1 MPISASFRTGLYRES
16 EPTCGSLCF
25 LINIEIMKKYLLLLL
40 AVTFTAVGAC
50 AMSLEEAYNALSNLP
65 KISTEFNDTVSVS
78 VNNVSG
84 RNSIMEVA
92 GARGLNSEE
101 IRIAGNATYAI
112 LNQIPLSYMINGGNN
127 GLAAAFVY
135 CTHDSSGSN
144 DMLIVTMSG
153 EQGNLT
159 YMYATDVDENSRLC
173 IQEGKLTLH
182 GSSLSIIPGNSD
194 GLIGAI
200 RVNCK

>member
-1 MPISASFRTGLYRES
+1 M
-16 EPTCGSLCF
+16 
-25 LINIEIMKKYLLLLL
+25 
-40 AVTFTAVGAC
+40 
-50 AMSLEEAYNALSNLP
+50 
-65 KISTEFNDTVSVS
+65 
-78 VNNVSG
+78 
-84 RNSIMEVA
+84 
-92 GARGLNSEE
+92 
-101 IRIAGNATYAI
+101 
-112 LNQIPLSYMINGGNN
+112 
-127 GLAAAFVY
+127 AAAFVY
-135 CTHDSSGSN
+135 CTPDNSGSN

-173 IQEGKLTLH
+173 IQEGKLTLY

>member
-1 MPISASFRTGLYRES
+1 M
-16 EPTCGSLCF
+16 
-25 LINIEIMKKYLLLLL
+25 
-40 AVTFTAVGAC
+40 
-50 AMSLEEAYNALSNLP
+50 
-65 KISTEFNDTVSVS
+65 
-78 VNNVSG
+78 
-84 RNSIMEVA
+84 
-92 GARGLNSEE
+92 
-101 IRIAGNATYAI
+101 
-112 LNQIPLSYMINGGNN
+112 
-127 GLAAAFVY
+127 AAAFVY

-159 YMYATDVDENSRLC
+159 YMYVTDVDENSRLS

-194 GLIGAI
+194 GQIGAI